1 MTTWIGPED
10 IMLSEI
16 KSGRKRQILY
26 DLTHVETKKQA
37 NKQAHRYR
45 EQTDGYQR
53 QGIVGRQNG

>member
-1 MTTWIGPED
+1 
-10 IMLSEI
+10 MLSEI

-53 QGIVGRQNG
+53 QGIVGGQNG